1 MSSLPSEMKDT
12 KTLLL
17 LLVSIGLI
25 STWAYHLYD
34 KSHYSVRQKEV
45 FITDSLAIQ
54 QGIND
59 SLQQMY
65 NTTLSQLDMVTLG
78 KDSLNTEFKGKLAEI
93 VNLRNEIAVVLN
105 RESITK
111 DDLNKASEKIKI
123 LQQKVAEVSNKN
135 YTLVQ
140 EKERL
145 TVMLNQLT
153 LEMNGIQ
160 QNTVRTI
167 QEKNTLEET
176 VNTGSTFIAS
186 ELIFKAM
193 NQKSPDKEVPTV
205 KADKTDRFLVSFLLQ
220 NNITPIK
227 NAEVFLV
234 LTDPGGTVIQNDQ
247 WQSGAQVSKKDGI
260 YKYTR
265 KINFEYTKGEQKKIV
280 LPIQLAEYTEGL
292 YSVQVYHNGLK
303 IGKYDLRLN

>member
-1 MSSLPSEMKDT
+1 MKDT
-12 KTLLL
+12 KTSLL
-17 LLVSIGLI
+17 LLVSIGLVSI
-25 STWAYHLYD
+25 WVYHLYD
-34 KSHYSVRQKEV
+34 KSHYSIKQKEV

-65 NTTLSQLDMVTLG
+65 NATLSKLDTVMLG
-78 KDSLNTEFKGKLAEI
+78 KDSLTTEFKGKLAEI

-105 RESITK
+105 REGITRA
-111 DDLNKASEKIKI
+111 DLNKASEKIKV
-123 LQQKVAEVSNKN
+123 LQQKVAEVSNQN
-135 YTLVQ
+135 NTLVQ

-153 LEMNGIQ
+153 QEMSSIQ
-160 QNTVRTI
+160 ENTVRTV
-167 QEKNTLEET
+167 QEKTSLEET
-176 VNTGSTFIAS
+176 VNTGSAFIAS
-186 ELIFKAM
+186 ELTFKAM
-193 NQKSPDKEVPTV
+193 NQKSPDKELPTT
-205 KADKTDRFLVSFLLQ
+205 KAAKTDRFLVSFLLQ

-234 LTDPGGTVIQNDQ
+234 LTDPNGTVIQNDQ
-247 WQSGAQVSKKDGI
+247 WQSGALVSKQDGV

-265 KINFEYTKGEQKKIV
+265 KISFQYSKGEQKKIV
-280 LPIQLAEYTEGL
+280 LPIQLADYPEGL

>member
-1 MSSLPSEMKDT
+1 MKDT

-17 LLVSIGLI
+17 LLVSIGLV

-34 KSHYSVRQKEV
+34 KSHYSTAQKEV

-65 NTTLSQLDMVTLG
+65 NATLSKLDIVTLG
-78 KDSLNTEFKGKLAEI
+78 KDSLTTEFKGKLAEI

-105 RESITK
+105 REGITRA
-111 DDLNKASEKIKI
+111 DLNRASEKIKV
-123 LQQKVAEVSNKN
+123 LQQKVAEVSNRN
-135 YTLVQ
+135 NTLVQ

-145 TVMLNQLT
+145 TLMLNQLT
-153 LEMNGIQ
+153 QEMSAIQ
-160 QNTVRTI
+160 ESTVRTAR
-167 QEKNTLEET
+167 EKTDLEET
-176 VNTGSTFIAS
+176 VNAGSTFIAS
-186 ELIFKAM
+186 ELTFKAM
-193 NQKSPDKEVPTV
+193 NQKSPDKEVPTS

-234 LTDPGGTVIQNDQ
+234 LTDPNGTVIQNDQ
-247 WQSGAQVSKKDGI
+247 WQSGALVSKKDGVN
-260 YKYTR
+260 KYTR
-265 KINFEYTKGEQKKIV
+265 KISFQYNKGEQKKIV

>member
-1 MSSLPSEMKDT
+1 MKDT

-17 LLVSIGLI
+17 LLVSIGLV
-25 STWAYHLYD
+25 STWVYHLYD
-34 KSHYSVRQKEV
+34 KSHYSTQQKEV

-65 NTTLSQLDMVTLG
+65 NATLSKLDTVMLG
-78 KDSLNTEFKGKLAEI
+78 KDSLTTEFKGKLVEI

-105 RESITK
+105 REGITRA
-111 DDLNKASEKIKI
+111 DLNKASEKIKV
-123 LQQKVAEVSNKN
+123 LQQKVAEVSNQN
-135 YTLVQ
+135 NTLVQ

-145 TVMLNQLT
+145 TVMLTQLT
-153 LEMNGIQ
+153 QEMSAIQ
-160 QNTVRTI
+160 ENTVKTV
-167 QEKNTLEET
+167 QEKTDLEET

-186 ELIFKAM
+186 ELTFKAM
-193 NQKSPDKEVPTV
+193 NQKSPDKEVPTS

-234 LTDPGGTVIQNDQ
+234 LTDPNGAVIQNDQ
-247 WQSGAQVSKKDGI
+247 WQSGALVSKKDGV

-265 KINFEYTKGEQKKIV
+265 KISFQYNKGEQKKIV
-280 LPIQLAEYTEGL
+280 LPIQLSDYAEGL
-292 YSVQVYHNGLK
+292 YSVQVYHNGIK

>member
-1 MSSLPSEMKDT
+1 MKDT

-25 STWAYHLYD
+25 STWIYHLYD
-34 KSHYSVRQKEV
+34 KSHYSARQKEV

-65 NTTLSQLDMVTLG
+65 NSTLSKLDMVTLG

-93 VNLRNEIAVVLN
+93 VNLRNEIAIVLN
-105 RESITK
+105 RESITRA
-111 DDLNKASEKIKI
+111 DLNRAGEKIRI

-135 YTLVQ
+135 NTLLQ

-153 LEMNGIQ
+153 QEMNGIQ
-160 QNTVRTI
+160 QDNVKTI
-167 QEKNTLEET
+167 QEKTELEET

-186 ELIFKAM
+186 ELTFKAM
-193 NQKSPDKEVPTV
+193 NQKSPDKEVPTS

-220 NNITPIK
+220 NNITPLK

-234 LTDPGGTVIQNDQ
+234 LTDPNGTVIQNDQ
-247 WQSGAQVSKKDGI
+247 WQSGALVSKKDGVN
-260 YKYTR
+260 KYTR
-265 KINFEYTKGEQKKIV
+265 KISFQYNKGEQKKIV
-280 LPIQLAEYTEGL
+280 LPIQLSEYPEGL

>member
-1 MSSLPSEMKDT
+1 MKDT

-17 LLVSIGLI
+17 LLVSIGLV

-34 KSHYSVRQKEV
+34 KSHYSTGQKEV

-59 SLQQMY
+59 SLQKMY
-65 NTTLSQLDMVTLG
+65 TATLSKLDIVTLG
-78 KDSLNTEFKGKLAEI
+78 KDSLTKEFKGKLAEI

-105 RESITK
+105 REGITRA
-111 DDLNKASEKIKI
+111 DLSKASEKIKV
-123 LQQKVAEVSNKN
+123 LQQKVAEVSNRN
-135 YTLVQ
+135 NTLVQ

-153 LEMNGIQ
+153 QEMSAIQ
-160 QNTVRTI
+160 ESTVRTA
-167 QEKNTLEET
+167 QEKIDLEET
-176 VNTGSTFIAS
+176 VTTGSAFIAS
-186 ELIFKAM
+186 ELTFKAM
-193 NQKSPDKEVPTV
+193 NQKSPDKEVPTS

-220 NNITPIK
+220 NNITPLK

-234 LTDPGGTVIQNDQ
+234 LTDPNGTVIQNDQ
-247 WQSGAQVSKKDGI
+247 WQSGALVSKKDGVN
-260 YKYTR
+260 KYTR
-265 KINFEYTKGEQKKIV
+265 KISFQYNKGEQKKIV
-280 LPIQLAEYTEGL
+280 LPIQLSNYTEGL

>member
-1 MSSLPSEMKDT
+1 LSSLPLEMKDT

-17 LLVSIGLI
+17 LLVSIGLV
-25 STWAYHLYD
+25 STWVYHLYD
-34 KSHYSVRQKEV
+34 KSHYSARQKEV

-65 NTTLSQLDMVTLG
+65 NATLSKLDMVTLD
-78 KDSLNTEFKGKLAEI
+78 KNSLHTEVKGKLAEI

-105 RESITK
+105 REGITRA
-111 DDLNKASEKIKI
+111 DLNKASEKIKV
-123 LQQKVAEVSNKN
+123 LQQKVAEVSNQN
-135 YTLVQ
+135 NTLVQ

-153 LEMNGIQ
+153 QEMN
-160 QNTVRTI
+160 TI
-167 QEKNTLEET
+167 QESTVKSTEEKNTLEET
-176 VNTGSTFIAS
+176 VNAGSTFIAS
-186 ELIFKAM
+186 ELTFKAM
-193 NQKSPDKEVPTV
+193 NQKSPEKEVPTS

-220 NNITPIK
+220 NNITPLK
-227 NAEVFLV
+227 NAEVFLI
-234 LTDPGGTVIQNDQ
+234 LTDPNGTVIQNDQ
-247 WQSGAQVSKKDGI
+247 WQSGALVSKKDGL

-280 LPIQLAEYTEGL
+280 LPIQLAAYTEGL